1 MRKRVIMNYRD
12 EMDANVINSNNISE
26 DTVASR
32 NNAILL
38 KIEELST
45 RLDEALAE
53 YRKWQD
59 AVVKLRNEVDR
70 LHDFIHRERL
80 VDDEDECPE
89 CLKR

>member
-1 MRKRVIMNYRD
+1 M
-12 EMDANVINSNNISE
+12 
-26 DTVASR
+26 
-32 NNAILL
+32 NAIN
-38 KIEELST
+38 EGTASELVKNQILA
-45 RLDEALAE
+45 RLEHVGEKLDEALAE